1 MDGLNGANIF
11 TPEELETLFSDE
23 GAQETPPADDGTK
36 AQDGNQEGGDSG
48 NTDAGN
54 TPNDVTTTKAF
65 ANRLK
70 ESTAKAVQTER
81 ENIAKA
87 LGYDSYDALIKSREK
102 QTLEDKG
109 LDPDVVAPVIDDLV
123 KQRIDNDPRMKE
135 LETYR
140 NKQLIEFGK
149 KELAELTELTGGKI
163 TSLAQLS
170 PEVKKLWGEKGSLTK
185 AYMELEGTNL
195 VRSMRSE
202 QSKGTTGHMNTPN
215 GNATVPTGERL
226 LTEEEKQA
234 WRFFNPGISEEEL
247 NKKTVKK

>member
-1 MDGLNGANIF
+1 MGGLNGANIF
-11 TPEELETLFSDE
+11 TPEELEALFKDDDTQ
-23 GAQETPPADDGTK
+23 ATPPAETGTNT
-36 AQDGNQEGGDSG
+36 QDGDQ
-48 NTDAGN
+48 NTDGSNTADAGN
-54 TPNDVTTTKAF
+54 QNDVTTTKAF

-70 ESTAKAVQTER
+70 ESTAKAVQAER
-81 ENIAKA
+81 ESIAKS
-87 LGYDSYDALIKSREK
+87 LGYDSYDAMIKSREK
-102 QTLEDKG
+102 KTLEDKG
-109 LDPDVVAPVIDDLV
+109 LDPDIVSPVIDDLV

-135 LETYR
+135 LEGFR
-140 NKQLIEFGK
+140 NQQLIEFGK
-149 KELAELTELTGGKI
+149 KELAELTELTGGQI

-202 QSKGTTGHMNTPN
+202 QSKGSTSHMNTPN
-215 GNATVPTGERL
+215 GNAGVPTGERH